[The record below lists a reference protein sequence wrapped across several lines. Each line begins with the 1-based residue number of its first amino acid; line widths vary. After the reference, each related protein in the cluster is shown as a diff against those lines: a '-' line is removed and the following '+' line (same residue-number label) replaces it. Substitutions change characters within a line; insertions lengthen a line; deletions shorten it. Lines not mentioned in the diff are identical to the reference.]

1 VSAAISIAMVVFPKI
16 TLLDL
21 VGPHEVFTR
30 MPGARVRLVA
40 HSLEPIRSDA
50 GVAITPDAIFEDCP
64 PLDVLFVPGGAGQFE
79 MMEDARLMAFLRER
93 GAVAQW
99 VTSVCTG
106 SLLLAAAGLLR
117 GYRATCHWMS
127 LPLLEPLGAIPVTER
142 VVEDRN
148 RLTGAGISAGI
159 DLGLALSARVCGDE
173 TARAIQLSIEYDP
186 QPPFECGSPR
196 VADPELVERV
206 RAGRREFQNKRRE
219 QVLRIAGDVLAASV
233 SRD

>member
-1 VSAAISIAMVVFPKI
+1 MVVFPRL

-21 VGPHEVFTR
+21 VGPHEVLTR
-30 MPGARVRLVA
+30 VPGARVHLVA

-50 GVAITPDAIFEDCP
+50 GVSITPDTILEDCP

-93 GAVAQW
+93 GAAAQW

-106 SLLLAAAGLLR
+106 SLLLGAAGLLR

-127 LPLLEPLGAIPVTER
+127 LPLLEPLGAIPVAER

-148 RLTGAGISAGI
+148 RMTGAGVSAGI
-159 DLGLALSARVCGDE
+159 DLGLVLAARICGEE

-186 QPPFECGSPR
+186 QPPFQCGSPR
-196 VADPELVERV
+196 VADPALVERV
-206 RAGRREFQNKRRE
+206 SAARRQFQEKRRE
-219 QVLRIAGDVLAASV
+219 QVLRVGQASLPAGLH
-233 SRD
+233 